1 MHVHGLLESLLFGFA
16 AWGLAIA
23 ALKKPKRCTLLVG
36 GSFVACC
43 ISAVCGFFE
52 LRDRVGVRD
61 WSGIEDTIGSIIQ
74 GIIIMMVVTVV
85 LDVLAL
91 AWRNAVAQA
100 EKEEEEETT

>member
-23 ALKKPKRCTLLVG
+23 ALKKSNHCSLFVG
-36 GSFVACC
+36 ISFVACC

-61 WSGIEDTIGSIIQ
+61 WSGIEDTINSVIG

-85 LDVLAL
+85 LDLLAL
-91 AWRNAVAQA
+91 AWRDAVAQA
-100 EKEEEEETT
+100 EKEAEETA